1 MILYKYFIFK
11 LTNQLKKIE
20 KLGYKIK
27 LKKFTTKFK
36 KCGLNVFIQFPV
48 RLEGIEYIT
57 IGNNVCINAF
67 VHIWGHGGVV
77 IGDNT
82 LIASHVSIVSV
93 THDSN
98 AVLYK
103 NSCIEKK
110 VVIGSNVWI
119 GTHATILP
127 GIIIGD
133 NAIIGAGSVV
143 TKNVEANTTVVG
155 VPAKKLK
162 N

>member
-1 MILYKYFIFK
+1 MSFFKFLIFK
-11 LTNQLKKIE
+11 ITNQLKKIE
-20 KLGYKIK
+20 KWIYKIK
-27 LKKFTTKFK
+27 LKKFNTKFK
-36 KCGLNVFIQFPV
+36 KCGQDVFIQFPV
-48 RLEGIEYIT
+48 RIEGIKHISV
-57 IGNNVCINAF
+57 GNNVCINAF

-93 THDSN
+93 THDPN

-103 NSCIEKK
+103 NSCIEKQ

-133 NAIIGAGSVV
+133 NAIIGAGCVV

-162 N
+162 D